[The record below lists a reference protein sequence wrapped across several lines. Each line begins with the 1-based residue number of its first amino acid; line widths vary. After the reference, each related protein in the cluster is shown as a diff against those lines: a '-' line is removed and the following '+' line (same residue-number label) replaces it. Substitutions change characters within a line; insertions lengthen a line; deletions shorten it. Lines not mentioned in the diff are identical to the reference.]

1 MMPGLFL
8 LNWDPAIVLISLG
21 ISYLGSSCAL
31 NLSEQYRLVSTENTS
46 KLYNKTM
53 LSFAWSMAQGT
64 VAMFAVQIIGTSA
77 ISLTNPDGK
86 TMDIKYRLDFLL
98 VALVLIPLC
107 CKSGIIACTKD
118 EVYSMNKGKIV
129 RYIVLCNRI
138 KVHLYHSIVFSSSQQ

>member
-1 MMPGLFL
+1 
-8 LNWDPAIVLISLG
+8 LG

-31 NLSEQYRLVSTENTS
+31 NLSEQYRLVSTKNTS

-98 VALVLIPLC
+98 VALVVIPLC

-118 EVYSMNKGKIV
+118 EVYSMNKGKSD